1 MEPALP
7 AESALPGEPPSLPW
21 PPAGQAAIAIPGIG
35 SLGARDGDTP
45 VPIASVTKVMT
56 ALVVLED
63 HPLSPGEEGPAITMT
78 VADVGAY
85 EAGVRVGRS
94 ELRVAVGE
102 ALTEHQALEAL
113 LVGSANNVA
122 DALARWDAGSVPGFV
137 DRMNARA
144 VVEGLAHTHYADPS
158 GVDAGNVSTAL
169 DQLQLAEVVLRAP
182 TLAAIVATP
191 QVTLP
196 VAGTVSNYNSLV
208 GRDGVVGVKTGST
221 DAAGGCWVF
230 AAQRPI
236 AGGTRLVV
244 GVVLGQRGPDL
255 LQAAFAA
262 GRRLLDV
269 ASESAVTATVLA
281 AGSPVGQVAGPG
293 GLRVP
298 VVTAAPVT
306 APGWPGLPLRL
317 ALRPAPIGRRLAA
330 GSVVGRL
337 HAFVGEQ
344 DVVVP
349 VQVAR
354 AVAGRAA

>member
-1 MEPALP
+1 
-7 AESALPGEPPSLPW
+7 
-21 PPAGQAAIAIPGIG
+21 
-35 SLGARDGDTP
+35 

-56 ALVVLED
+56 ALVVLQD

-78 VADVGAY
+78 AADVGAY

-102 ALTEHQALEAL
+102 ALTERQALEAL

-144 VVEGLAHTHYADPS
+144 VAEGLAHTHYADPS

-182 TLAAIVATP
+182 TLAAIVVTP

-196 VAGTVSNYNSLV
+196 MAGTVSNYNSLV
-208 GRDGVVGVKTGST
+208 GWDGVVGVKTGST

-262 GRRLLDV
+262 GRRLLDG

-306 APGWPGLPLRL
+306 ALGWPGLPLRL
-317 ALRPAPIGRRLAA
+317 ALRPAPIARRLAA

-344 DVVVP
+344 EVVVP